1 MQQNVH
7 APTNTTINNMIND
20 NTTVPRVLEDPINIC
35 FQRVA
40 NHDNIPLSSTPKVY
54 TNLTRNPSK
63 YRRDA
68 KK

>member
-7 APTNTTINNMIND
+7 VPTNTTINNMIND
-20 NTTVPRVLEDPINIC
+20 NTIVSRVLEDPINIC
-35 FQRVA
+35 FQRVV
-40 NHDNIPLSSTPKVY
+40 NHDNIPLSSTPKTY

-63 YRRDA
+63 YRRDV